1 MNKEKIAFLVDS
13 GSDVPQDILEKGNM
27 KVIPLKIIYK
37 DGEYT
42 DKVDIQ
48 AEEIYDRLKEE
59 VPKTSLPDGEA
70 IKKMMMEIKAEG
82 YTKVIAITISS
93 GLSGTN
99 NMVRL
104 MAEEIE
110 GLDVFVLDTKNIGI
124 GSGLHAERA
133 LSYVEAGLEWETIKQ
148 KLQNG
153 IEDIKVHFYVDTL
166 EYLQK
171 GGRIGLVSSLVGNLL
186 NLKPVIS
193 CNEDGIYYTVAKA
206 RGSKKGIQKLIDTTI
221 EFAQQATK
229 YDVAVCYA
237 GRETKELADTIAG
250 KLKNAL
256 PNIRTSYFDSLSPAL
271 GVHTGPGLIG
281 IAVSRL
287 EK

>member
-13 GSDVPQDILEKGNM
+13 GSDVPKDILEKGNM

-59 VPKTSLPDGEA
+59 IPKTSLPDGEA
-70 IKKMMMEIKAEG
+70 IKNMLLEIKEEG

-104 MAEEIE
+104 MAEEVE
-110 GLDVFVLDTKNIGI
+110 DLDVFVLDTKNIGI

-133 LSYVEAGLEWETIKQ
+133 LTYVESGMDWETIKQ
-148 KLQNG
+148 KLRNG

-221 EFAQQATK
+221 EYAQQATK

-250 KLKNAL
+250 KLKEGL

-287 EK
+287 EN

>member
-13 GSDVPQDILEKGNM
+13 GSDVPKHILEKGNM

-37 DGEYT
+37 DREYT
-42 DKVDIQ
+42 DKVDIT
-48 AEEIYDRLKEE
+48 AEEIYSNLATE
-59 VPKTSLPDGEA
+59 VPKTSLPDGET
-70 IKKMMMEIKAEG
+70 IKNLLLEIKAEG

-104 MAEEIE
+104 MSKEVE
-110 GLDVFVLDTKNIGI
+110 GLDVFVLDTLNIGI

-133 LSYVEAGLEWETIKQ
+133 LSYVESGLDW
-148 KLQNG
+148 
-153 IEDIKVHFYVDTL
+153 EDIKEKLQKGIEKIKIHFYVDTL

-193 CNEDGIYYTVAKA
+193 CNEEGIYYTVAKA
-206 RGSKKGIQKLIDTTI
+206 RGSKKGIQKTMEMAIA
-221 EFAQQATK
+221 FAQEAQK

-237 GRETKELADTIAG
+237 GEKTEMITKSIIEQ
-250 KLKNAL
+250 LKAAL
-256 PNIRTSYFDSLSPAL
+256 PNIRHFYYDSISPAL

-281 IAVSRL
+281 IAVSKL
-287 EK
+287 DE

>member
-1 MNKEKIAFLVDS
+1 MKNEKIAFLVDS
-13 GSDVPQDILEKGNM
+13 GSDVPQNILEQGNM

-48 AEEIYDRLKEE
+48 PEELYDRLKEE
-59 VPKTSLPDGEA
+59 IPKTSLPDGET
-70 IKKMMMEIKAEG
+70 IKNMLNEIKAEG

-104 MAEEIE
+104 MAEEVE
-110 GLDVFVLDTKNIGI
+110 DLDVFVLDTKNVGI
-124 GSGLHAERA
+124 GSGLHAVQA
-133 LSYVEAGLEWETIKQ
+133 LSYVEAGMDWETIKQ
-148 KLQNG
+148 KLQDG
-153 IEDIKVHFYVDTL
+153 IEKIKIHFYVDTL

-193 CNEDGIYYTVAKA
+193 CNDDGIYYTVTKA
-206 RGSKKGIQKLIDTTI
+206 RGSKKGIQKTIDCSI
-221 EFAQQATK
+221 EFANKAKK

-237 GRETKELADTIAG
+237 GTETKKITDTIAETM
-250 KLKNAL
+250 KEML
-256 PNIRTSYFDSLSPAL
+256 PNIRDFYYDTISPAL

-281 IAVSRL
+281 IAISQL
-287 EK
+287 ED

>member
-1 MNKEKIAFLVDS
+1 MDKEKVAFLVDS
-13 GSDVPQDILEKGNM
+13 GSDVPSNILEKGNM

-70 IKKMMMEIKAEG
+70 IKKMLLEIKEEG
-82 YTKVIAITISS
+82 YDKVLAITISS

-104 MAEEIE
+104 MAEEVE

-133 LSYVEAGLEWETIKQ
+133 LSYVESGMNWETIKQ
-148 KLQNG
+148 KLLAG
-153 IEDIKVHFYVDTL
+153 ITDIKVHFYVDTL

-237 GRETKELADTIAG
+237 GRETKEMAETIAG
-250 KLKNAL
+250 KLKKVL

-281 IAVSRL
+281 IAVSQL

>member
-13 GSDVPQDILEKGNM
+13 GSDVPEPILKQGNM

-37 DGEYT
+37 DREYT
-42 DKVDIQ
+42 DKVDIS
-48 AEEIYDRLKEE
+48 AEEVYDNLEKEI
-59 VPKTSLPDGEA
+59 PKTSLPDGET
-70 IKKMMMEIKAEG
+70 IKKMLLEFKAEG
-82 YTKVIAITISS
+82 YTKVIAVTISS

-104 MAEEIE
+104 MAEEVE
-110 GLDVFVLDTKNIGI
+110 GLDVFILDTKNIGI

-133 LSYVEAGLEWETIKQ
+133 LSYVESGLDWETIKQ

-153 IEDIKVHFYVDTL
+153 VDNIKVYFYVDTL

-193 CNEDGIYYTVAKA
+193 CNEEGIYYTVAKV
-206 RGSKKGIQKLIDTTI
+206 RGSKKGIQKTVDIAV
-221 EFAQQATK
+221 EFAQQVKK

-237 GRETKELADTIAG
+237 GKETQKMANAISDQ
-250 KLKNAL
+250 LKTAL
-256 PNIRTSYFDSLSPAL
+256 PHIRTFYIDSLSPAL

-281 IAVSRL
+281 IAVSQL
-287 EK
+287 ED

>member
-1 MNKEKIAFLVDS
+1 MKKEKIAFLVDS
-13 GSDVPQDILEKGNM
+13 GSDVPKDILEKGNM

-70 IKKMMMEIKAEG
+70 IKKMLMEIKSEG
-82 YTKVIAITISS
+82 YSKVIAVTISS

-104 MAEEIE
+104 MAEEVE

-133 LSYVEAGLEWETIKQ
+133 LSYVESGMEWEAIKQ

-193 CNEDGIYYTVAKA
+193 CNEEGIYYTVAKA

-237 GRETKELADTIAG
+237 GRETKELAETIAG
-250 KLKNAL
+250 KLKEAL
-256 PNIRTSYFDSLSPAL
+256 PNIRTSYFDSISPAL
-271 GVHTGPGLIG
+271 GVHTGPGLVG

-287 EK
+287 EY

>member
-1 MNKEKIAFLVDS
+1 MSKEKIAFLVDS
-13 GSDVPQDILEKGNM
+13 GSDVPKDILEKGNM

-48 AEEIYDRLKEE
+48 AEEVYDRLKEE
-59 VPKTSLPDGEA
+59 IPKTSLPDGET
-70 IKKMMMEIKAEG
+70 IKQILMEIKAEG
-82 YTKVIAITISS
+82 YTKVIAVTISS

-104 MAEEIE
+104 MAEEVE
-110 GLDVFVLDTKNIGI
+110 GLDIFVLDTKNVGI

-133 LSYVEAGLEWETIKQ
+133 LSYVESGMDWETIKQ
-148 KLQNG
+148 KLQDGVEN
-153 IEDIKVHFYVDTL
+153 IKVHFYVDTL

-206 RGSKKGIQKLIDTTI
+206 RGSKKGLKKLVDTTI
-221 EFAQQATK
+221 EFAQQGAK

-237 GRETKELADTIAG
+237 GKETKELAITIAG
-250 KLKNAL
+250 KLKEAL
-256 PNIRTSYFDSLSPAL
+256 PNIRTNYFDSISPAL

-281 IAVSRL
+281 IGVSLL
-287 EK
+287 ED

>member
-1 MNKEKIAFLVDS
+1 MNNEKIAFLVDS
-13 GSDVPQDILEKGNM
+13 GSDVPEHILKKGNM

-37 DGEYT
+37 DREYT
-42 DKVDIQ
+42 DKVDIT
-48 AEEIYDRLKEE
+48 AEEVYSHLETEI
-59 VPKTSLPDGEA
+59 PKTSLPDGEA
-70 IKKMMMEIKAEG
+70 IKNMLLEIKAEG

-104 MAEEIE
+104 MSEEVDD
-110 GLDVFVLDTKNIGI
+110 LDIFVLDTKNIGI

-133 LSYVEAGLEWETIKQ
+133 LSYVEAGLDWEIIKT
-148 KLQNG
+148 KLQENV
-153 IEDIKVHFYVDTL
+153 EKIKVYFYVDTL
-166 EYLQK
+166 DYLQK

-193 CNEDGIYYTVAKA
+193 CNEDGIYYTVAKV
-206 RGSKKGIQKLIDTTI
+206 RGSKKGIQKTMDLAAD
-221 EFAQQATK
+221 FAKRASK
-229 YDVAVCYA
+229 YDIAVCYA
-237 GRETKELADTIAG
+237 GKEAKNIADTISG
-250 KLKNAL
+250 KMKELL
-256 PNIRTSYFDSLSPAL
+256 PNIRTFYMDSISPAL

-281 IAVSRL
+281 IAVSQI